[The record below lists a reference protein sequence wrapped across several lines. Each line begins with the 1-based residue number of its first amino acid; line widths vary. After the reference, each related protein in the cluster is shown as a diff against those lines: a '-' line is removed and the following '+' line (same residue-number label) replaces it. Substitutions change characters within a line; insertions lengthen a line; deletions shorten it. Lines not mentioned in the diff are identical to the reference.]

1 MVLNKGSFLLRFL
14 NNPLYETNLYFNEKG
29 EIFMSNELLDTEI
42 KRLFRELE
50 SKTPGSKEYN
60 DVQDCLNI
68 LYKLKLEEDKNHE
81 NAEIQ
86 RQKNGDDK
94 EYQNRDIDLK
104 EQQIQENKA
113 FNWLRFGVD
122 VAGIALPLIFC
133 RKTWRE
139 GLKIE
144 KLDQFIGSPSAKNA
158 LKFFTPW
165 RKK

>member
-1 MVLNKGSFLLRFL
+1 
-14 NNPLYETNLYFNEKG
+14 
-29 EIFMSNELLDTEI
+29 MSNEMLGKEI
-42 KRLFRELE
+42 KRLFGELE
-50 SKTPGSKEYN
+50 ELKPGTKEYN

-68 LYKLKLEEDKNHE
+68 LYKLKTEEEKNRE

-86 RQKNGDDK
+86 RQKNDDDK
-94 EYQNRDIDLK
+94 DYQNRDIDLK
-104 EQQIQENKA
+104 EQQIRENRV
-113 FNWLRFGVD
+113 FNVFRCIVD
-122 VAGIALPLIFC
+122 VAGISLPLIAT
-133 RKTWRE
+133 RKTWKE

>member
-1 MVLNKGSFLLRFL
+1 
-14 NNPLYETNLYFNEKG
+14 
-29 EIFMSNELLDTEI
+29 MSNELLDAEI

-68 LYKLKLEEDKNHE
+68 LYKLKLEEYKNHE

-86 RQKNGDDK
+86 RQKNEDDK
-94 EYQNRDIDLK
+94 EYQN
-104 EQQIQENKA
+104 

>member
-1 MVLNKGSFLLRFL
+1 
-14 NNPLYETNLYFNEKG
+14 
-29 EIFMSNELLDTEI
+29 MSNELLDTEI

-50 SKTPGSKEYN
+50 STTPGSKEYN

-86 RQKNGDDK
+86 RRKNEDDK